1 MDLSLKYHGLIHY
14 FVITFSQRP
23 GELKKFINSVL
34 GKDNDIIRFEYIKKS
49 NINSGAVLIG
59 IELTEKNNLKNIQDN
74 LSRYGFNYEKVD
86 SNILL

>member
-1 MDLSLKYHGLIHY
+1 MCVLSGGNNDITRYNEIMDLSLKYHGLIHY

-49 NINSGAVLIG
+49 NINSGQKHISG
-59 IELTEKNNLKNIQDN
+59 
-74 LSRYGFNYEKVD
+74 
-86 SNILL
+86 